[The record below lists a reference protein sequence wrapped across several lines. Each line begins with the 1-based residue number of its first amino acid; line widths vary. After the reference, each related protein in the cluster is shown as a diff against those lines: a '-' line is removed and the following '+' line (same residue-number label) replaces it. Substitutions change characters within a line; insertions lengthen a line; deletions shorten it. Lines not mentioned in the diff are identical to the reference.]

1 MRLHGAGEELWV
13 WLSTLHGAQSLTL
26 ATTQAPQ
33 LEGGAGGAGDAPAA
47 VGCLGDSRPSPR
59 LPLIPPA
66 VVGTRDAAVHSLPR
80 PQHGEEPSAEL
91 TLTLH
96 AHPAPT
102 PATAQPAEPE
112 ALGLFGAPACR
123 WLASLDIIA
132 ISSAAEVHESV
143 PLLPAGC
150 SAPQGAAPPSS
161 GVSRRLREQTPEA
174 QRHSGHGGALAVGEY
189 ELRLAEV
196 TGHFL
201 TRSEPARVPP
211 TGCVPFASEYPI
223 LSLAVCVHVRHL
235 DQHCRRREDQEARG
249 AGVPSAAAQRAQAIA
264 SMAAALDDLL

>member
-1 MRLHGAGEELWV
+1 M
-13 WLSTLHGAQSLTL
+13 
-26 ATTQAPQ
+26 
-33 LEGGAGGAGDAPAA
+33 
-47 VGCLGDSRPSPR
+47 
-59 LPLIPPA
+59 
-66 VVGTRDAAVHSLPR
+66 HSLPR